1 MLIWSRIAELLESER
16 RVALVTVVEARG
28 STPREPGA
36 RMIVLPS
43 GAFSGTIGGGALE
56 WQALGAAQAALA
68 GAGEGVILRD
78 IALGPELGQCCGGR
92 VKLAIELLG
101 AGDIGLARDLAAREA
116 AGPLVIASAR
126 APQGPAE
133 RRLADAAEIA
143 ALGSFAVLLTKGG
156 LLLQRFWDAATPLYL
171 FGAGHVGRALVLALA
186 PLPFR
191 VTWIDPRPGAFP
203 ERVVGAVSL
212 LAAAEPVAAL
222 AAAPDGAF
230 VLVMTH
236 SHALDLDIV
245 AAALRDG
252 RFPYIGLI
260 GSRTKRARFLGRLSE
275 LGLGE
280 AAERRLTCPVGMT
293 ALRSKLPAA
302 IAAGIAVEL
311 LLRREQLALAPGE
324 TAGMSA
330 HG

>member
-1 MLIWSRIAELLESER
+1 MRVWERIVDLLGREP

-28 STPREPGA
+28 STPREAGA

-43 GAFSGTIGGGALE
+43 GGFSGTIGGGALE

-68 GAGEGVILRD
+68 RGGDSVSLRD

-92 VKLAIELLG
+92 VKLAIEVIG
-101 AGDIGLARDLAAREA
+101 ADDLELAGALAAREA
-116 AGPLVIASAR
+116 AGLLVTVSR
-126 APQGPAE
+126 HLPDGPVE
-133 RRLADAAEIA
+133 RRPADAAEIA
-143 ALGSFAVLLTKGG
+143 ALGPAAVLLTRSGA
-156 LLLQRFWDAATPLYL
+156 LLQRFEDTVTPLHL

-212 LAAAEPVAAL
+212 LDATEPGAAL
-222 AAAPDGAF
+222 EAAPSSAF
-230 VLVMTH
+230 ILVMTH

-245 AAALRDG
+245 AAALQDV

-260 GSRTKRARFLGRLSE
+260 GSRTKRVRFLARLRE
-275 LGLGE
+275 IGLGD
-280 AAERRLTCPVGMT
+280 AAEERLTCPIGMT

-311 LLRREQLALAPGE
+311 LLRREQLALA
-324 TAGMSA
+324 AGAPAGISA